1 MSVGKTIFYSLAA
14 VLMLSPSLEAQVI
27 NTFAGSGSTGTW
39 GSFSGDDG
47 PATAATLNR
56 PFNIAMDKKGN
67 LYIADDYNFCI
78 RKVDP
83 SGMITTAAGTP
94 GVWGFAG
101 DGGPATAALFNYAV
115 FLAVDTFR
123 NLFVADVGNYRIRK
137 IDTAGIITTI
147 AGNGTTGFSPDG
159 TPATAAALFYGSISG
174 VCIATDRAGTVYFGD
189 AQNFRIRK
197 IGADGNLVTVAGNG
211 TLGLCCDGMPATAAA
226 IMQRGMVLDDYGNI
240 FVAEDQVIQRI
251 DAVTGIITTIAG
263 NDTVFVDGG
272 DGGPATAATIDY
284 AEGQLAFDSRGNLYF
299 GEGGRVRE
307 ISATGIISTVAGDG
321 YLGFAGDGG
330 PATNAEIT
338 IVFGMAMGG
347 GDMLYVSDYDN
358 NRVRVVNMHY
368 AAPTFAA
375 GAVQTASLCSGM
387 ADSLN
392 ALLTVADTDATQTLT
407 WSVVLPPA
415 HGTLAAACTRTSTGT
430 ATTPYGIYYLPDAG
444 YTGTDTLAV
453 AVTNGVQH
461 DTTTVCATVG
471 SCDTST
477 ATPMVSPMKPFAVY
491 PNPAAGH
498 FKIAFAGQDTAT
510 FTLFDV
516 EGRLVAQK
524 TLRPGTAPIMVDC
537 SILPPGL
544 YIYRLAMPGLAP
556 QSGKLVV
563 EN

>member
-159 TPATAAALFYGSISG
+159 TPATAAALFYGAISE
-174 VCIATDRAGTVYFGD
+174 VCIATDRAGMVYFGD

-477 ATPMVSPMKPFAVY
+477 ATPVVSPMKPFAVY